1 MLKVTPTVKTK
12 RLNVITVKLDTHGT
26 FAGTAVLKVLEV
38 CAKYRFVLLKI
49 REKTIETN

>member
-1 MLKVTPTVKTK
+1 MEPSLVS
-12 RLNVITVKLDTHGT
+12 
-26 FAGTAVLKVLEV
+26 AVLKVLEV